1 MQVLLAAV
9 LMLAM
14 SENIDVFNEATIW
27 CKGKVKTLCR
37 EMEQFSLYEIYMI

>member
-1 MQVLLAAV
+1 
-9 LMLAM
+9 MLAM

-37 EMEQFSLYEIYMI
+37 EMEQLRPTFPGSGTTIKAYE